1 MTGTTSLVVAVVVSA
16 ALASPLAAEPPKD
29 IRAFCETVKDRTA
42 CLQIEPAAKAR
53 VERMRTSFHGPAM
66 HAFTACERITSTWGG
81 MEACVMRGGPRS
93 IGGTWERRGASSA
106 PPDARQPV
114 QPMPQDVRPA
124 PQAPAVAVPPVAPEL
139 PKVQVWGPVAPSV
152 PPAPTAPPIAT
163 TPTSLTPAPAVE
175 NTARAKTIT
184 PQEADEMAKRVSK
197 QSGGAKCETKVY
209 GGGGLRALR
218 DCVRARR
225 AGH

>member
-1 MTGTTSLVVAVVVSA
+1 MTRTTSLVVAVVVSA

-29 IRAFCETVKDRTA
+29 IRAFCETVKDRTG
-42 CLQIEPAAKAR
+42 CLQIEPGAKAR

-66 HAFTACERITSTWGG
+66 QVFTECERITSTWRG

-93 IGGTWERRGASSA
+93 TGGTWEPRGASSA
-106 PPDARQPV
+106 PPGAPQPL
-114 QPMPQDVRPA
+114 QPMPPDVPPA
-124 PQAPAVAVPPVAPEL
+124 PQTTPPVAAPPVAPEP

-163 TPTSLTPAPAVE
+163 TPASLTPAPAVE
-175 NTARAKTIT
+175 STAPAKTIT
-184 PQEADEMAKRVSK
+184 PQEADEMAKRASK

-209 GGGGLRALR
+209 GGGAAVTV
-218 DCVRARR
+218 CE
-225 AGH
+225 